1 MPSDE
6 SGPSADLGSPPVN
19 IVYDQ
24 RLRDYMAR
32 KGYTAVVVEAIS
44 PTGCCA
50 DATELYTRFARPVE
64 AAALKEKGC
73 RVLPGEAGEVLIPT
87 RGMNVDNEVRLG
99 LRNFLGIKDIT
110 VKGIRAWSLR

>member
-24 RLRDYMAR
+24 RLRDYMER

-64 AAALKEKGC
+64 A
-73 RVLPGEAGEVLIPT
+73 GEVLIPT
-87 RGMNVDNEVRLG
+87 RGMDVDDEVRLG
-99 LRNFLGIKDIT
+99 LRSFLGIKDIT